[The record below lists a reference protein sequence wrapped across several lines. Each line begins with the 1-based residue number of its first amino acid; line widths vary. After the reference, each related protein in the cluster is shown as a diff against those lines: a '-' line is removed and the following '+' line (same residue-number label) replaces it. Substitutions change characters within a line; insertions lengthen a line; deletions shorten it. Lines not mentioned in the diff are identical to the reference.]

1 MNTTKLCCA
10 ISDSIY
16 QVINVSGEHRARLSE
31 LGFTKNTEVRVV
43 RHLMHNGPLEVA
55 IRDFHIA
62 LRHEEAEN
70 ITVRVIESKIN
81 AKSYFDLNR

>member
-1 MNTTKLCCA
+1 MIYLKQEYNTMNTTKLCCA
-10 ISDSIY
+10 SSDYIY
-16 QVINVSGEHRARLSE
+16 EVVNVTGVSRARLSE

-43 RHLMHNGPLEVA
+43 RHLAHNGPIEIA

-70 ITVRVIESKIN
+70 ITVKI
-81 AKSYFDLNR
+81 SERM